1 MVKKGVQID
10 GLNDLLKQ
18 LDKLGDKA
26 DAHRKE
32 ILHKAGLEMQ
42 EEVKQNARKLDD
54 SLWTEHNESYG
65 TLEQNIWME
74 WDEKEKTTYISTGN
88 AFWSQFLEYGSDG
101 VTSSSKSRKGKKKP
115 RKNKGQSP
123 QPFMLTSYLNKE
135 KRMREIIEQ
144 ELKKVLKL

>member
-1 MVKKGVQID
+1 MVKKAVRFD

-18 LDKLGDKA
+18 LEKLGDKA

-42 EEVKQNARKLDD
+42 EEVKQNAAKLDD
-54 SLWTEHNESYG
+54 SLWTEENEKYKK
-65 TLEQNIWME
+65 LEDNIWLE
-74 WDEKEKTTYISTGN
+74 WDVKEQTTYISTGN
-88 AFWSQFLEYGSDG
+88 AYWAQFLEYGTDG
-101 VTSSSKSRKGKKKP
+101 VKSSSKSRKGKKKP

-123 QPFMLTSYLNKE
+123 QPFMLNSYLNKE